1 MEASDIQ
8 KSQKHNLLIIDDEP
22 EVIKALTRIFRRD
35 YNVFSTTDAENAF
48 QIMENENI
56 QVVISDQRMPGITG
70 VEFFSRIKARYPD
83 AIKLILTGYSDIE
96 AVKDAINKGQVF
108 RYVTKPWDPY
118 ELENIIKEAFDKSDL
133 IIQNRKLLENLKEA
147 NETLENKVKERTKEL
162 ENLNVK
168 LSELNLEKNKY
179 IGMVSHDL
187 RSPIGTAQSFSSLLL
202 DDYYETPSEKQIEY
216 LGIINDRCNFSLD
229 LIDNFLNVSKIESGV
244 FDLKLT
250 EQDYVS
256 FVYNSLVQDK
266 IMSEKKSQE
275 IIVNS
280 SADKVVFV
288 FDVNKIHQALS
299 NIVSNAIKYS
309 MPGTKISI
317 DIDLS
322 ENEVIT
328 KVKDQGQGIPENELP
343 DIFKPF
349 KTTSVKSTAN
359 EKSIGLGLAIVKKII
374 EAHNGH
380 IEVQSKVGEG
390 TTFVYTLPVIKK

>member
-8 KSQKHNLLIIDDEP
+8 KNQKHSLLIIDDEP
-22 EVIKALTRIFRRD
+22 DVIKALTRLFRRE
-35 YNVFSTTDAENAF
+35 YNVFSSTDAEEGLE
-48 QIMENENI
+48 IMEKEKI
-56 QVVISDQRMPGITG
+56 QVIISDQRMPGITG
-70 VEFFSRIKARYPD
+70 VEFFSKIKVKYPD
-83 AIKLILTGYSDIE
+83 AVKLILTGYSDIE

-133 IIQNRKLLENLKEA
+133 IAKNRELMISLQEA
-147 NETLENKVKERTKEL
+147 NENLEAKVKERTREL
-162 ENLNVK
+162 ESLNIK

-179 IGMVSHDL
+179 IGMVTHDL

-202 DDYYETPSEKQIEY
+202 DDYYETPSEKHIEY

-250 EQDYVS
+250 EQDYMS
-256 FVYNSLVQDK
+256 FVYNSLIQDK
-266 IMSEKKSQE
+266 ILSEKKSQE
-275 IIVNS
+275 IVINS
-280 SADKVVFV
+280 SVDKLVFV
-288 FDVNKIHQALS
+288 FDINKIHQALS

-309 MPGTKISI
+309 MPGTKITI
-317 DIDLS
+317 DIELN

-328 KVKDQGQGIPENELP
+328 RVKDQGQGIPENELP

-359 EKSIGLGLAIVKKII
+359 EKSTGLGLAIVKKII

-390 TTFVYTLPVIKK
+390 TTFVYTLPLRSQ